1 MPRSLRIAFL
11 LAPSGLLMCVFLY
24 GLIRLIGSSL
34 LTDGQIDLS
43 YYEAIFSRADYVAM
57 LGRTLRIAAMTTF
70 FCLLLGF
77 PTAYYV
83 ARYRGNR
90 NFLLLMIIFPW
101 LVSIVVRSY
110 GWVVILGPRGLING
124 FLTWTGLIERPAKL
138 MYNDFGVILGLVHV
152 LLPFMIIAI
161 LSVLMQIPRNL
172 EEASMSLGG
181 RPSYSFRTVLLP
193 LSLPGVL
200 TGITLVYLMAT
211 GAIVTPLLLG
221 GLGDTM
227 LGTEIFQEVMHF
239 FDYPKAAALATV
251 LLITA
256 LAVVLPIQILERWV
270 ARRLSDGG
278 SQ

>member
-1 MPRSLRIAFL
+1 M
-11 LAPSGLLMCVFLY
+11 GVFLV
-24 GLIRLIGSSL
+24 GLFRLIGSSL
-34 LTDGQIDLS
+34 TIDGHFDLS
-43 YYEAIFSRADYVAM
+43 IYEAIFSRADYVAM
-57 LGRTLRIAAMTTF
+57 LGRTVRIAVMTTL

-77 PTAYYV
+77 PTACFV
-83 ARYRGNR
+83 ARYQGNR
-90 NFLLLMIIFPW
+90 NVLLLLIIFPW

-124 FLTWTGLIERPAKL
+124 LLSWGGMTGRPLKL

-172 EEASMSLGG
+172 EEASASLGG
-181 RPSYSFRTVLLP
+181 RPAFSFRTVLLP

-200 TGITLVYLMAT
+200 TGVTLVYLMST

-251 LLITA
+251 LLVTA
-256 LAVVLPIQILERWV
+256 LAVVLPIQMIERWLS
-270 ARRLSDGG
+270 RRLSGG
-278 SQ
+278 SAP